1 MQCAEF
7 VMACCS
13 SPHSLGLGALSEHR
27 LSMWTV
33 LCFYVCPVPG
43 VSGRITGTN
52 LSTGKT
58 VVFYQVLPVT
68 REEIDYKDEH
78 GSSELIGHIFGDDNV
93 LETIINRLKIQ

>member
-1 MQCAEF
+1 VIIICL
-7 VMACCS
+7 CS
-13 SPHSLGLGALSEHR
+13 KYLTYEKPYHR
-27 LSMWTV
+27 SGR
-33 LCFYVCPVPG
+33 CPVPG